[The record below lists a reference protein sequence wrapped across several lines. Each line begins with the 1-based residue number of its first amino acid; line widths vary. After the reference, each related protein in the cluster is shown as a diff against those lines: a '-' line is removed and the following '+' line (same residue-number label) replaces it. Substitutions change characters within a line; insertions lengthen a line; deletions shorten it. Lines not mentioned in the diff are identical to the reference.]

1 MASTDKYAVYQDWIN
16 TLNPDTAAEGR
27 RALALEGLD
36 TEDPF
41 NNPPPVDQPSAN
53 AFDPDQIRA
62 IRMQG
67 GNEFSRLVAAGVP
80 APDALAKVAGK
91 LFYNDPAGMTRAVNP
106 NPRRS
111 TTPPLPGSAPRFQ
124 TNVDPVSGKVISY
137 SVLNP
142 DGRVQSTM
150 RATVPTMPQDVKV
163 SQQLK
168 EKNIDDLR
176 RQINTDYRKVAKDD
190 DEDAKRRI
198 IKNRE
203 TLSQLEAQMQE
214 GSTNWMSRMTPVNST
229 TPPMP
234 FNTQT
239 FTESGPEGLSIRQLP
254 VARVAPAAPMQPT
267 AAEIE
272 RKTPSGRIAIFDGAT
287 KKFLRWK

>member
-1 MASTDKYAVYQDWIN
+1 MATNPVDLSVGAIGYQPPGPNKYAVYQDWIN

-53 AFDPDQIRA
+53 ASDPDQIRA

-111 TTPPLPGSAPRFQ
+111 TAPPLPGSAPRFQ
-124 TNVDPVSGKVISY
+124 PNVDPVSGKVISY

-150 RATVPTMPQDVKV
+150 RAPDLTMPQ
-163 SQQLK
+163 
-168 EKNIDDLR
+168 
-176 RQINTDYRKVAKDD
+176 TAKD
-190 DEDAKRRI
+190 ERSLIMQQIRGMQSNPLNLPGAANPELDAL
-198 IKNRE
+198 KNRY
-203 TLSQLEAQMQE
+203 LEL
-214 GSTNWMSRMTPVNST
+214 GTNWQTQANAPV
-229 TPPMP
+229 PPAP
-234 FNTQT
+234 FKTQT
-239 FTESGPEGLSIRQLP
+239 FTESSPEGISMRQVP
-254 VARVAPAAPMQPT
+254 VARSAPTTSPAV
-267 AAEIE
+267 EVE
-272 RKTPSGRIAIFDGAT
+272 RRVKGSDRIAIFDGNT